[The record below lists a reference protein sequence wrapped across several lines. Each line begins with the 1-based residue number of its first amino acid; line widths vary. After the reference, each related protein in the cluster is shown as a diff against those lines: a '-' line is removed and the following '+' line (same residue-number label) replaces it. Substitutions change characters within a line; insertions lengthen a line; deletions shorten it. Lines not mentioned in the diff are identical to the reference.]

1 MKNIFKTIA
10 IACISVLILGSC
22 SKQKTENLDPN
33 SIFNLSSKWEQP
45 DGTKIQLEDLKGK
58 VLTMVMVYTSCKTAC
73 PKLTLDMKQIEAKV
87 AHKNPDDLRYVLVSI
102 DPEHDTPEKMQEF
115 LKTYKLDGKQWLF
128 LRSSEAN
135 TRELANVLAMKYK
148 QISPLDF
155 SHSNIISVYSKDG
168 LLVHQ
173 KEGLNID
180 IDNTVN
186 AIKKELNN

>member
-1 MKNIFKTIA
+1 MKNSIKIIVFAFLSLMIFN
-10 IACISVLILGSC
+10 SC
-22 SKQKTENLDPN
+22 QEKSSENLDPN

-45 DGTKIQLEDLKGK
+45 DGSIIKLEDLKGK

-73 PKLTLDMKQIEAKV
+73 PRLTLDMKAIEEKV
-87 AHKNPDDLRYVLVSI
+87 GHKNPDDLRYVFISI

-115 LKTYKLDGKQWLF
+115 LKTYQLDGKQWVF
-128 LRSSEAN
+128 IRSSEAN

-148 QISPLDF
+148 QISPMDF
-155 SHSNIISVYSKDG
+155 SHSNIISVFSKDG

-173 KEGLNID
+173 KEGINID

-186 AIKKELNN
+186 AIKNELK